1 MNMADTLQLTT
12 PSDREIVMTRRLKA
26 PRGLVW
32 RTLVEPALVRQW
44 LLGPPGWTMP
54 ECEIDLRV
62 GGRYRFVWENDG
74 DGRRMALGGVHTA
87 IVEAQRIARTE
98 LFEPDWTS
106 GETLV
111 TLELFEFDGHTTV
124 TTTVV
129 YPTAKA
135 REGALFSGMKE
146 GVEMG
151 YQRLDALLAV
161 LS

>member
-1 MNMADTLQLTT
+1 MNMADTLQLAT
-12 PSDREIVMTRRLKA
+12 PSEREIVMTRRFKA
-26 PRGLVW
+26 RRELVW
-32 RTLVEPALVRQW
+32 RTLVEPELVRQW

-62 GGRYRFVWENDG
+62 GGRYRFVWEKDDG
-74 DGRRMALGGVHTA
+74 KRMVLGGVHTA
-87 IVEAQRIARTE
+87 IVEAERIARTE
-98 LFEPDWTS
+98 LFGPDWTS

-111 TLELFEFDGHTTV
+111 TLELFEFDGGTTV

-129 YPTAKA
+129 YPTAQA

-151 YQRLDALLAV
+151 YQRLDRLLAQ